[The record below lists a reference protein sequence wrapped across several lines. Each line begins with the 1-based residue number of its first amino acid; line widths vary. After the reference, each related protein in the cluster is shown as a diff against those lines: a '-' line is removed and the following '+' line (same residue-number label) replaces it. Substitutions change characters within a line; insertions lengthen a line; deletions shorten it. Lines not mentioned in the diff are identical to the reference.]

1 MEKSTNKSLNID
13 QNGHCSCFS
22 EHTEKISNEISRR
35 KFIQTTGTSA
45 LGVCAFPT
53 LSWSDLASKQT
64 QENTIVK
71 RRPLI
76 VKPVFIYSTPVR
88 KDQAS
93 WRNWGGIQTEQ
104 DADQELVRIQ
114 SELKELHSRADFP
127 VEFLPVTRANKLEHL
142 NNLGDMESVD
152 VILTYFAG
160 RQYDIHDALGKM
172 GKYMIIFARHKSGP
186 VYQTY
191 ESMSNNFLRRRTDKL
206 AIDYA
211 DEDDIV
217 IDNQDE
223 ILWRLRALCG
233 VKNTLNS
240 PIIAIGG
247 PSGWGT
253 GFRDEIKTMT
263 ESKYKI
269 KINTVTYEDLG
280 KLIKEAKSDKKII
293 KLAKD
298 RADKYLTDPNISLET
313 KREFVDNAFILE
325 ELFRRIMDNLNC
337 RAITINGCMGTIIPL
352 AETTACLALSNL
364 NDNGYLAFCESDF
377 VVIPGGILL
386 ANISGKP
393 VFLNDPTFPHD
404 GINTLAH
411 CTAPRCMDGQKL
423 ESARIIT
430 HFESDYGA
438 APKIRM
444 CKGQT
449 ITNLIPNFEG
459 NCCLGVT
466 GKIEDNPFMDIC
478 RTQIDVSY
486 NCDSNVMRKQMVG
499 FHWITAYGDYMKE
512 LNYSLRKIGIEFNN
526 LG

>member
-1 MEKSTNKSLNID
+1 MPANKPMNATS
-13 QNGHCSCFS
+13 NGNCSCCSGHNDFV
-22 EHTEKISNEISRR
+22 SNEISRR
-35 KFIQTTGTSA
+35 KFLQATSTSA
-45 LGVCAFPT
+45 LGVCAFPAF
-53 LSWSDLASKQT
+53 SWSVLASEQT
-64 QENTIVK
+64 QENAITG

-76 VKPVFIYSTPVR
+76 VKPVFIYSTPIR
-88 KDQAS
+88 KDQTS

-104 DADQELVRIQ
+104 DADKELVKIQ
-114 SELKELHSRADFP
+114 EELNTLRSRADFP
-127 VEFLPVTRANKLEHL
+127 VEFLPVTRANELEHL
-142 NNLGDMESVD
+142 NNLGDMESVN

-172 GKYMIIFARHKSGP
+172 GKDMVIFARHKSGP

-206 AIDYA
+206 VIDYA

-233 VKNTLNS
+233 VRNTLNS
-240 PIIAIGG
+240 SIIAIGG

-253 GFRDEIKTMT
+253 GYRDEIKTMT
-263 ESKYKI
+263 ESKFKI
-269 KINTVTYEDLG
+269 EINTVTYEDLG

-293 KLAKD
+293 RLAKD
-298 RADKYLTDPNISLET
+298 RADKYLTDPNISMET
-313 KREFVDNAFILE
+313 KRVFVDNAFILE

-337 RAITINGCMGTIIPL
+337 RAITINGCMNTIIPL
-352 AETTACLALSNL
+352 AETTACMTLSNL

-386 ANISGKP
+386 SNISGKP

-411 CTAPRCMDGQKL
+411 CTAPRRMDGQNL

-449 ITNLIPNFEG
+449 ITNLIPGFDG
-459 NCCLGVT
+459 NCCLGVS

-486 NCDSNVMRKQMVG
+486 NCDSNMMRKQMLG

-512 LNYSLRKIGIEFNN
+512 LDYSLRKIGIDFKK
-526 LG
+526 LS